1 MGFNGL
7 VSLPKIIIIIQKRT
21 QDQMVVGMVFIS
33 GRENTLITHLQW
45 SKVQVK
51 SFFMKHFLIL
61 ILISSLVPSAMAQSY
76 GTSLGL
82 RLGNQQDF
90 RTVGLS
96 AKHRIQKGWT
106 MEGIIQSDFNYNTTF
121 HALVERHERLI
132 SKRFNYYYGTG
143 ISLGQEASTLK
154 DPATREIISTYGNK
168 TLGLDLI
175 FGVELT
181 LLKTNI
187 SIDYKP
193 NINLIGRNP
202 WYAGQIGISA
212 RSVLVKGSTQNKN
225 RRKKNREKKKADQE
239 ERTFFR
245 NIIRDVKEV
254 F

>member
-1 MGFNGL
+1 M
-7 VSLPKIIIIIQKRT
+7 KR
-21 QDQMVVGMVFIS
+21 
-33 GRENTLITHLQW
+33 
-45 SKVQVK
+45 
-51 SFFMKHFLIL
+51 FFIL
-61 ILISSLVPSAMAQSY
+61 IIFIPFFTPSAYAQSY

-82 RLGNQQDF
+82 RFGSQQDY
-90 RTVGLS
+90 RSVGLTG
-96 AKHRIQKGWT
+96 KHRIQKGWT
-106 MEGIIQSDFNYNTTF
+106 LEGIIQSDFNYNTTF
-121 HALVERHERLI
+121 HALIERHERLI

-154 DPATREIISTYGNK
+154 DPATREIISTYGNQ
-168 TLGLDLI
+168 TLGVDLI
-175 FGVELT
+175 LGIELT
-181 LLKTNI
+181 LLKANI

-225 RRKKNREKKKADQE
+225 RRQKNRQKKRANQE
-239 ERTFFR
+239 QGAFFK

>member
-1 MGFNGL
+1 M
-7 VSLPKIIIIIQKRT
+7 
-21 QDQMVVGMVFIS
+21 
-33 GRENTLITHLQW
+33 
-45 SKVQVK
+45 
-51 SFFMKHFLIL
+51 FMKHFLVL
-61 ILISSLVPSAMAQSY
+61 ILITLASPSAIAQSY
-76 GTSLGL
+76 ATSLGL
-82 RLGNQQDF
+82 RFGNQQDF
-90 RTVGLS
+90 RTIGLS
-96 AKHRIQKGWT
+96 GKHRIQKGWT
-106 MEGIIQSDFNYNTTF
+106 VEGIIQSDFNYNTTF
-121 HALVERHERLI
+121 HALIERHERLI

-168 TLGLDLI
+168 TLGVDLI
-175 FGVELT
+175 LGVELT
-181 LLKTNI
+181 LLKANI

-225 RRKKNREKKKADQE
+225 RRKKSREKKRSNQE
-239 ERTFFR
+239 EGTFFK

>member
-1 MGFNGL
+1 
-7 VSLPKIIIIIQKRT
+7 
-21 QDQMVVGMVFIS
+21 
-33 GRENTLITHLQW
+33 
-45 SKVQVK
+45 
-51 SFFMKHFLIL
+51 MKHFLLLFLTLSICQ
-61 ILISSLVPSAMAQSY
+61 SVVFAQSY

-82 RLGNQQDF
+82 RFGNQQDF

-96 AKHRIQKGWT
+96 AKQRIEKGWT
-106 MEGIIQSDFNYNTTF
+106 LEGIVQSDFNYNTTF
-121 HALVERHERLI
+121 HALIERHERLI

-154 DPATREIISTYGNK
+154 DPSTKEIISTYGNK

-175 FGVELT
+175 FGIELT
-181 LLKTNI
+181 LLKANI

-202 WYAGQIGISA
+202 WYAGQVGISA

-225 RRKKNREKKKADQE
+225 RRQKSRQKKRDNQE
-239 ERTFFR
+239 EGTFFK

>member
-1 MGFNGL
+1 
-7 VSLPKIIIIIQKRT
+7 
-21 QDQMVVGMVFIS
+21 
-33 GRENTLITHLQW
+33 
-45 SKVQVK
+45 
-51 SFFMKHFLIL
+51 MKHLLTLFVIIL
-61 ILISSLVPSAMAQSY
+61 TSQSAWPQSY

-82 RLGNQQDF
+82 RFGNQQDF

-96 AKHRIQKGWT
+96 GKHRIQKGWT
-106 MEGIIQSDFNYNTTF
+106 VEGIIQSDFNYNTTF
-121 HALVERHERLI
+121 HALIERHERLI

-143 ISLGQEASTLK
+143 ISLGQEASVQK

-175 FGVELT
+175 LGIELT
-181 LLKTNI
+181 LLKANI

-212 RSVLVKGSTQNKN
+212 RSVLVKGSAQNKN
-225 RRKKNREKKKADQE
+225 RRQKARQKKRNPQE
-239 ERTFFR
+239 EGTFFK

>member
-1 MGFNGL
+1 
-7 VSLPKIIIIIQKRT
+7 
-21 QDQMVVGMVFIS
+21 
-33 GRENTLITHLQW
+33 
-45 SKVQVK
+45 
-51 SFFMKHFLIL
+51 MKHFLLLFLTLSICQ
-61 ILISSLVPSAMAQSY
+61 SVVFAQSY

-82 RLGNQQDF
+82 RFGNQQDF

-96 AKHRIQKGWT
+96 AKHRIEKGWT
-106 MEGIIQSDFNYNTTF
+106 LEGIVQSDFNYNTTF
-121 HALVERHERLI
+121 HALIERHERLI

-143 ISLGQEASTLK
+143 ISLGQEAGTLK
-154 DPATREIISTYGNK
+154 DPSTKEIISTYGNK

-175 FGVELT
+175 FGIELT
-181 LLKTNI
+181 LLKANI

-202 WYAGQIGISA
+202 WYAGQVGISA

-225 RRKKNREKKKADQE
+225 RRQKSRQKKRDNQE
-239 ERTFFR
+239 EGTFFK

>member
-1 MGFNGL
+1 MNW
-7 VSLPKIIIIIQKRT
+7 V
-21 QDQMVVGMVFIS
+21 VVGMVFIN
-33 GRENTLITHLQW
+33 GRKLQFHVNTLYLLYVMIQ
-45 SKVQVK
+45 SIA
-51 SFFMKHFLIL
+51 MKRFIIIL
-61 ILISSLVPSAMAQSY
+61 LLMPVFVHSATAQSY

-82 RLGNQQDF
+82 RFGNQQDF
-90 RTVGLS
+90 RSLGLS

-121 HALVERHERLI
+121 HALIERHERLI

-143 ISLGQEASTLK
+143 ISLGQEASTVK
-154 DPATREIISTYGNK
+154 DRSTKEIISTYGNH
-168 TLGLDLI
+168 TLGIDLI

-181 LLKTNI
+181 LLKANI

-193 NINLIGRNP
+193 NINLVGRDP

-225 RRKKNREKKKADQE
+225 RRQKNRERKRADQE
-239 ERTFFR
+239 EGTFFK

>member
-1 MGFNGL
+1 
-7 VSLPKIIIIIQKRT
+7 
-21 QDQMVVGMVFIS
+21 
-33 GRENTLITHLQW
+33 
-45 SKVQVK
+45 
-51 SFFMKHFLIL
+51 MKHLLTLFVIIL
-61 ILISSLVPSAMAQSY
+61 TSQSAWPQSY

-82 RLGNQQDF
+82 RFGNQQDF

-96 AKHRIQKGWT
+96 GKHRIQKGWT
-106 MEGIIQSDFNYNTTF
+106 VEGIIQSDFNYNTTF
-121 HALVERHERLI
+121 HALIERHERLI

-143 ISLGQEASTLK
+143 ISLGQEASVQK

-175 FGVELT
+175 LGIELT
-181 LLKTNI
+181 LLKANI

-212 RSVLVKGSTQNKN
+212 RSVLIKGSAQNKN
-225 RRKKNREKKKADQE
+225 RRQKARQKKRNSQE
-239 ERTFFR
+239 EGTFFK

>member
-1 MGFNGL
+1 
-7 VSLPKIIIIIQKRT
+7 
-21 QDQMVVGMVFIS
+21 
-33 GRENTLITHLQW
+33 
-45 SKVQVK
+45 
-51 SFFMKHFLIL
+51 MKHFLLLFLTLSICQ
-61 ILISSLVPSAMAQSY
+61 SVVFAQSY

-82 RLGNQQDF
+82 RFGNQQDF

-96 AKHRIQKGWT
+96 AKHRIEKGWT
-106 MEGIIQSDFNYNTTF
+106 LEGIVQSDFNYNTTF
-121 HALVERHERLI
+121 HALIERHERLI

-154 DPATREIISTYGNK
+154 DPSTKEIISTYGNK

-175 FGVELT
+175 FGIELT
-181 LLKTNI
+181 LLKANI

-202 WYAGQIGISA
+202 WYAGQVGISA

-225 RRKKNREKKKADQE
+225 RRQKSRQKKRDNQE
-239 ERTFFR
+239 EGAFFK

>member
-1 MGFNGL
+1 
-7 VSLPKIIIIIQKRT
+7 
-21 QDQMVVGMVFIS
+21 
-33 GRENTLITHLQW
+33 
-45 SKVQVK
+45 
-51 SFFMKHFLIL
+51 MKHLLTLFVVIL
-61 ILISSLVPSAMAQSY
+61 TSQSAWPQSY

-82 RLGNQQDF
+82 RFGNQQDF

-96 AKHRIQKGWT
+96 GKHRIQKFWT
-106 MEGIIQSDFNYNTTF
+106 VEGIIQSDFNYNTTF
-121 HALVERHERLI
+121 HALIERHERLI

-143 ISLGQEASTLK
+143 ISLGQEASVQK

-175 FGVELT
+175 LGIELT
-181 LLKTNI
+181 LLKANI

-212 RSVLVKGSTQNKN
+212 RSVLIKGSAQNKN
-225 RRKKNREKKKADQE
+225 RRQKARQKKRNSQE
-239 ERTFFR
+239 EGTFFK

>member
-1 MGFNGL
+1 
-7 VSLPKIIIIIQKRT
+7 
-21 QDQMVVGMVFIS
+21 
-33 GRENTLITHLQW
+33 
-45 SKVQVK
+45 
-51 SFFMKHFLIL
+51 MKHFLLLFLTLSICQ
-61 ILISSLVPSAMAQSY
+61 SVVFAQSY

-82 RLGNQQDF
+82 RFGNQQDF

-96 AKHRIQKGWT
+96 AKHRIEKGWT
-106 MEGIIQSDFNYNTTF
+106 LEGIVQSDFNYNTTF
-121 HALVERHERLI
+121 HALIERHERLI

-154 DPATREIISTYGNK
+154 DPSTKEIISTYGNK

-175 FGVELT
+175 FGIELT
-181 LLKTNI
+181 LLKANI

-202 WYAGQIGISA
+202 WYAGQVGISV

-225 RRKKNREKKKADQE
+225 RRQKSRQKKRDNQE
-239 ERTFFR
+239 EGTFFK

>member
-1 MGFNGL
+1 
-7 VSLPKIIIIIQKRT
+7 
-21 QDQMVVGMVFIS
+21 
-33 GRENTLITHLQW
+33 
-45 SKVQVK
+45 
-51 SFFMKHFLIL
+51 MKHFLLLFLTLSICQ
-61 ILISSLVPSAMAQSY
+61 SVVFAQSY

-82 RLGNQQDF
+82 RFGNQQDF

-96 AKHRIQKGWT
+96 AKHRIEKGWT
-106 MEGIIQSDFNYNTTF
+106 LEGIVQSDFNYNTTF
-121 HALVERHERLI
+121 HALIERHERLI

-154 DPATREIISTYGNK
+154 DPSTKEIISTYGNK

-175 FGVELT
+175 FGIELT
-181 LLKTNI
+181 LLKANI

-202 WYAGQIGISA
+202 WYAGQVGISA

-225 RRKKNREKKKADQE
+225 RRQKSRQKKRDNQE
-239 ERTFFR
+239 EGTFFK

>member
-1 MGFNGL
+1 MNKLPLIAIWLLCL
-7 VSLPKIIIIIQKRT
+7 VALAPQ
-21 QDQMVVGMVFIS
+21 
-33 GRENTLITHLQW
+33 
-45 SKVQVK
+45 VQ
-51 SFFMKHFLIL
+51 
-61 ILISSLVPSAMAQSY
+61 AQSY

-82 RLGNQQDF
+82 RFGNQQDF

-106 MEGIIQSDFNYNTTF
+106 VEGIAQSDFNYNTTF
-121 HALVERHERLI
+121 HALIERHERLI

-143 ISLGQEASTLK
+143 ISVGQEASSIK
-154 DPATREIISTYGNK
+154 DPATKEIISTYGNK

-181 LLKTNI
+181 LLKANI

-202 WYAGQIGISA
+202 WYVGQVGISA

-225 RRKKNREKKKADQE
+225 RRKKSREKRRNNQKE
-239 ERTFFR
+239 GTFFK